1 VAAQRKRAVS
11 EERTQ
16 PNTDAEETLARRRQ
30 DNGGRRPDQEEPD
43 VLLDVPNLEV
53 EKITLEVDSLRAHI
67 SVLAELANLLN
78 LSVGADVRLDQVK
91 LEIDGV
97 RAQALLKVRLENV
110 RAILEKALDTIA
122 ENPQILEGLARTVDR
137 TAEQVG
143 GAAREAVGED
153 GAVSQVA
160 GGVGGATRQ
169 VGEAAG
175 RVTEGAQGAVGQVAS
190 QGGQAAQGVPE
201 EAQGEVKATPSAERL
216 AQELRVD
223 LSGVVGTGPGGRII
237 IRDVRGAASQQG

>member
-143 GAAREAVGED
+143 GAAREAVGEG
-153 GAVSQVA
+153 GAVGLVA
-160 GGVGGATRQ
+160 GGVGDTTRQ
-169 VGEAAG
+169 VGQVAE
-175 RVTEGAQGAVGQVAS
+175 RVGEGAQNAVGQVAD
-190 QGGQAAQGVPE
+190 QAGQAAQGVTE
-201 EAQGEVKATPSAERL
+201 EARGEVNATPSAERL
-216 AQELRVD
+216 AQELGVD
-223 LSGVVGTGPGGRII
+223 LSQVGGTGAGGYITVK
-237 IRDVRGAASQQG
+237 DVRSAARGG